1 MSFLVLDGVPGAL
14 PVPDDIFGASAKLFA
29 NLSQTL
35 HLTRRISKLGFDREL
50 ISNGNPMEAVVGFSR
65 AVRVG
70 PFISVGGTAPVDA
83 DGKTV
88 GVGDVAA
95 QTRQCIE
102 VIKCALEQAGSGL
115 HDVVRTR
122 VILTNIDDWKA
133 AIDVRKEYFREVRP
147 VDTIMAVDR
156 FVNPEWLVELE
167 ADAIIAGWES

>member
-1 MSFLVLDGVPGAL
+1 
-14 PVPDDIFGASAKLFA
+14 
-29 NLSQTL
+29 
-35 HLTRRISKLGFDREL
+35 
-50 ISNGNPMEAVVGFSR
+50 MEKTVGFSR

-70 PFISVGGTAPVDA
+70 PFISVGGTAPVGV

-88 GVGDVAA
+88 GVGDVGA

-102 VIKCALEQAGSGL
+102 IIKQALEQAGSGL

-133 AIDVRKEYFREVRP
+133 AIDVRKEYFVDVRP

-167 ADAIIAGWES
+167 ADAIIGGWGSDG

>member
-1 MSFLVLDGVPGAL
+1 M
-14 PVPDDIFGASAKLFA
+14 KY
-29 NLSQTL
+29 
-35 HLTRRISKLGFDREL
+35 DREL

-70 PFISVGGTAPVDA
+70 PYISIGGTAPVGT

-88 GVGDVAA
+88 GINDVAA

-102 VIKCALEQAGSGL
+102 IIKAALEQAGSGL

-122 VILTNIDDWKA
+122 IILTDIENWKA
-133 AIDVRKEYFREVRP
+133 AIDVRKEYFRDVRP

-156 FVNPEWLVELE
+156 FVNPEWLIEIE
-167 ADAIIAGWES
+167 ADAVISNWGD

>member
-1 MSFLVLDGVPGAL
+1 M
-14 PVPDDIFGASAKLFA
+14 KL
-29 NLSQTL
+29 
-35 HLTRRISKLGFDREL
+35 DREL

-102 VIKCALEQAGSGL
+102 VMKAALERARSGL

-133 AIDVRKEYFREVRP
+133 AIDVRKEYFRDIRP
-147 VDTIMAVDR
+147 VDTIMAVSR
-156 FVNPEWLVELE
+156 FVNPEWLIEME
-167 ADAIIAGWES
+167 MDAIVSDV

>member
-1 MSFLVLDGVPGAL
+1 M
-14 PVPDDIFGASAKLFA
+14 
-29 NLSQTL
+29 
-35 HLTRRISKLGFDREL
+35 HFDREL
-50 ISNGNPMEAVVGFSR
+50 ISNGNPMEAIVGFSR

-70 PFISVGGTAPVDA
+70 PFISIGGTAPVGV

-102 VIKCALEQAGSGL
+102 IIKAALEQTGSGL

-122 VILTNIDDWKA
+122 VILTDIEDWKK
-133 AIDVRKEYFREVRP
+133 AIDVRKEYFRDIRP

-167 ADAIIAGWES
+167 ADAVIAGWGGN